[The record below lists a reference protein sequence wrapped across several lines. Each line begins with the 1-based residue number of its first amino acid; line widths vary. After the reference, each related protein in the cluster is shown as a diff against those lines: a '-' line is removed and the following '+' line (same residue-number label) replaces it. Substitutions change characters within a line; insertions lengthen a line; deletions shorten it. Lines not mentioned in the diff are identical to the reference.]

1 MARDD
6 DDQAVTRSCRE
17 LADDVRLLAKEADDL
32 GFEEIASLLNRCA
45 SNAAHGSTSSFRLRS
60 DMLWILQLL
69 REGPSTFSD
78 TYLVGADGHVDGQ
91 RTLAFQELVA
101 RVRRRAR
108 RMLSLRDQCMYWW
121 RETRGRPF
129 ALHPPP
135 R

>member
-6 DDQAVTRSCRE
+6 EDQAVTPSRQE
-17 LADDVRLLAKEADDL
+17 LSNDLRLLAKEIDDL
-32 GFEEIASLLNRCA
+32 GFEEIASLFNRCA
-45 SNAAHGSTSSFRLRS
+45 ANAAQGGTNSFRLRS

-78 TYLVGADGHVDGQ
+78 TYFIATDGHVDGQ
-91 RTLAFQELVA
+91 RTRAFQALIA

-121 RETRGRPF
+121 RVTRRRP
-129 ALHPPP
+129 LVLC